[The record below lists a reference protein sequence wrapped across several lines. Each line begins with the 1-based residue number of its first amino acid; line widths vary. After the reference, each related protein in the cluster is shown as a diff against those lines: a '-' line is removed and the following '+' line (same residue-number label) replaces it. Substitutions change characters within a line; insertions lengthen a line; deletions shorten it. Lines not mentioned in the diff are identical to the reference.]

1 MFKRMT
7 LLLTMAASS
16 LAATGDVP
24 WTFRI
29 ENHPADVR
37 ASAELALSAA
47 DSIFDAVESTAG
59 VSADVNLDSIAFLW
73 YVTPG
78 INLDADRRAGT
89 VLIVR

>member
-7 LLLTMAASS
+7 LLLTIAASS
-16 LAATGDVP
+16 LAATG
-24 WTFRI
+24 
-29 ENHPADVR
+29 
-37 ASAELALSAA
+37 
-47 DSIFDAVESTAG
+47 
-59 VSADVNLDSIAFLW
+59 DVNLDSIAFLW